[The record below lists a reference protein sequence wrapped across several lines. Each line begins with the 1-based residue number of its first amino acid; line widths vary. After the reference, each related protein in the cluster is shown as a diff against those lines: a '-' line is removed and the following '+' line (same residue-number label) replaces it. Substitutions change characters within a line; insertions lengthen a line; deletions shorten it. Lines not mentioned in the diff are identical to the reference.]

1 MVTSVKV
8 KDNSNLAP
16 LIIGLGIFPLVVIF
30 IIFNSNLSEA
40 ASVLI
45 AMALLVIFMIF
56 FFKNLI
62 SKQDEYAVIADQNEI
77 TFLDKGTFKWEEIN
91 TIKSI
96 DDNTIFLQ
104 RHPHYFITVS
114 LKNGKKFDVDV
125 TNFDYQFE
133 ELTSILNSLGKL
145 DSGL

>member
-1 MVTSVKV
+1 MFCLYTLYMV
-8 KDNSNLAP
+8 
-16 LIIGLGIFPLVVIF
+16 F
-30 IIFNSNLSEA
+30 ILRVLRKNEEIYAIVANEA
-40 ASVLI
+40 EV
-45 AMALLVIFMIF
+45 
-56 FFKNLI
+56 
-62 SKQDEYAVIADQNEI
+62 
-77 TFLDKGTFKWEEIN
+77 TFLDRGTFKWEEIN

-145 DSGL
+145 NSGL

>member
-1 MVTSVKV
+1 MVTSIKV
-8 KDNSNLAP
+8 KDNSN
-16 LIIGLGIFPLVVIF
+16 IGF
-30 IIFNSNLSEA
+30 IIIPFCLFPIAFLAIAGAFNLSYLITFAIMFCLYTLYMVFILRVLQKNEEIYAIVANEA
-40 ASVLI
+40 EV
-45 AMALLVIFMIF
+45 
-56 FFKNLI
+56 
-62 SKQDEYAVIADQNEI
+62 
-77 TFLDKGTFKWEEIN
+77 TFLDRGTFKWEEIN

-96 DDNTIFLQ
+96 DNNTIFLQ

-114 LKNGKKFDVDV
+114 LKNGKKFDIDV